1 MAVLADPQHLVRIAL
16 GLLVVLVFV
25 GHAATFYRIGFITQL
40 DLILYD
46 YRLRLTL
53 PGAGP

>member
-1 MAVLADPQHLVRIAL
+1 
-16 GLLVVLVFV
+16 VVLVFV
-25 GHAATFYRIGFITQL
+25 GHAATFCRTGFITQL
-40 DLILYD
+40 DLIIYD